1 MSWISRQHQIKQ
13 RYKEEKVGPFYI
25 NANDA
30 VAAVAIVAILLT
42 VILYR
47 NANETKV
54 RNFVNVSMNLLLCL
68 AFFPAGYVFF
78 YITLKRYK
86 SLRQHN
92 AG

>member
-1 MSWISRQHQIKQ
+1 MS
-13 RYKEEKVGPFYI
+13 PFNI

-47 NANETKV
+47 CANETKI
-54 RNFVNVSMNLLLCL
+54 RNVVNISMNLFLCL
-68 AFFPAGYVFF
+68 VFFPAGYVFF

-92 AG
+92 AS

>member
-1 MSWISRQHQIKQ
+1 MNSYSVH
-13 RYKEEKVGPFYI
+13 
-25 NANDA
+25 ANDIVA
-30 VAAVAIVAILLT
+30 VVAVIAILLT
-42 VILYR
+42 VILYLC
-47 NANETKV
+47 ANETKI

-92 AG
+92 AS